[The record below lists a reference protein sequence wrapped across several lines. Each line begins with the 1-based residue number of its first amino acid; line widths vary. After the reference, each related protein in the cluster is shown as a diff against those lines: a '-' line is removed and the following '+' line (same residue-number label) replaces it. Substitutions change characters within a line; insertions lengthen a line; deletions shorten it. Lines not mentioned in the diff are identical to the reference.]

1 MTDGIHRSLVAEV
14 AVESLDRVLDELA
27 AFWSE
32 AGDTD
37 ARVRFA
43 FETAV
48 AEIAGNVIEHTV
60 AAGSASGRH
69 FTLDLRADA
78 TLLTA
83 VFRDDG
89 LPAEID
95 LSAIT
100 MATEDDESGRGLA
113 LALAAVDRL
122 EYQYTDGR
130 NVWTLECRRP

>member
-1 MTDGIHRSLVAEV
+1 VTDGIHRSLVAEV

-100 MATEDDESGRGLA
+100 MATEDDESGRGRA
-113 LALAAVDRL
+113 GARAAVGRGGG
-122 EYQYTDGR
+122 QGGDGGK
-130 NVWTLECRRP
+130 VWALECRRP